1 MQNHR
6 INPNSLKKS
15 SAKSPANSPPNSPAN
30 SPAQLGHEQ
39 LPSIA
44 ELINAYKLVPHPEG
58 GFYAETYR
66 SLGLI
71 AAENLPTFT
80 GSRAYS
86 TAIVYLLRAG
96 DKSHLHRIKQDEIW
110 HFYLGGPMRL
120 VIISAN
126 GEFSEVILGQNIAAG
141 HFIQYCVPKGCWF
154 GASPLPESSFSFVG
168 CTVAPGFDFE
178 DFELGQKKQLSKQFP
193 AFKNIIEEFTIS

>member
-1 MQNHR
+1 MQNK
-6 INPNSLKKS
+6 NKAPN
-15 SAKSPANSPPNSPAN
+15 
-30 SPAQLGHEQ
+30 
-39 LPSIA
+39 LPSNVVSNLLSPSLTSPGVTSPSLTDINLADIDRLIA
-44 ELINAYKLVPHPEG
+44 TYKLTPHPEG

-66 SLGLI
+66 SCGLI

-120 VIISAN
+120 VIISPCAKLL
-126 GEFSEVILGQNIAAG
+126 EVTLGQNIAAG

-154 GASPLPESSFSFVG
+154 GATPLPESSFSFVG

-178 DFELGQKKQLSKQFP
+178 DFELGQKNQLSKQFP